1 MQFFHLMIIGL
12 LLGAG
17 VYFLFVIP
25 IPIEAVTFLIFALYF
40 LVTYYERTG
49 RAFKKPVYWITVL
62 LLSLNGLA
70 QIFIYSEGLINGLI
84 SFFFAFLTWK
94 SLQRL
99 AAVRNKKDSK

>member
-1 MQFFHLMIIGL
+1 MHFFHLMIIGL

-25 IPIEAVTFLIFALYF
+25 IPIESITFLIFALYF

-62 LLSLNGLA
+62 LLALNGLV
-70 QIFIYSEGLINGLI
+70 QIFIYSEGFINGLI

-99 AAVRNKKDSK
+99 SSRSE

>member
-1 MQFFHLMIIGL
+1 MQLFHLMIIGF

-25 IPIEAVTFLIFALYF
+25 VPVEAVTFLIFALYF

-49 RAFKKPVYWITVL
+49 RSFNKPVYGITVFL
-62 LLSLNGLA
+62 LALNGFV
-70 QIFIYSEGLINGLI
+70 QIFVYSEGLINGMI

-94 SLQRL
+94 SMQRL
-99 AAVRNKKDSK
+99 AGHSE